1 MAVNW
6 GMPTPDTGSANGA
19 GAHAHLDGLHARLD
33 EIGCPFRRNHVAGHD
48 GTVRQLAEVGNHVHH
63 AGRVSCGGV
72 NEQGVRS
79 GGNQGFGSV
88 QIIGADTHGGAAAQV
103 AVFILGSV
111 CKHGALLDIRFRDKA
126 GQHAVFIHQRK
137 LFNAVGVKDVARFLN
152 GRGGSCRNQAGK
164 GGHYVL
170 DPDILVIVHAAHV
183 AAGDDAFQLAVGIHD
198 GEAGVTLIHHDLVD
212 FFQRHVLVDRD
223 GVRDDR
229 VFKTL
234 HAGNHGRLD
243 VNGVVAVDDGQAA
256 FPRQGNRQFRFGNG
270 IHGRG
275 QHGNFHVKA
284 GNKLGTD
291 VRIAGK
297 NRAQAGQ
304 QEHVIKT

>member
-1 MAVNW
+1 M
-6 GMPTPDTGSANGA
+6 
-19 GAHAHLDGLHARLD
+19 
-33 EIGCPFRRNHVAGHD
+33 
-48 GTVRQLAEVGNHVHH
+48 
-63 AGRVSCGGV
+63 
-72 NEQGVRS
+72 
-79 GGNQGFGSV
+79 
-88 QIIGADTHGGAAAQV
+88 
-103 AVFILGSV
+103 
-111 CKHGALLDIRFRDKA
+111 
-126 GQHAVFIHQRK
+126 
-137 LFNAVGVKDVARFLN
+137 
-152 GRGGSCRNQAGK
+152 
-164 GGHYVL
+164 
-170 DPDILVIVHAAHV
+170 VIVHAAHV

-198 GEAGVTLIHHDLVD
+198 GEAGIALVHHDLVD

-243 VNGVVAVDDGQAA
+243 VNGVVAVDDGQTA

-275 QHGNFHVKA
+275 QHGDFHVKA

-291 VRIAGK
+291 VRVAGK